1 LESDFEIQNFR
12 KQNVLIQY
20 FAEGLILL
28 IA

>member
-1 LESDFEIQNFR
+1 M
-12 KQNVLIQY
+12 QY